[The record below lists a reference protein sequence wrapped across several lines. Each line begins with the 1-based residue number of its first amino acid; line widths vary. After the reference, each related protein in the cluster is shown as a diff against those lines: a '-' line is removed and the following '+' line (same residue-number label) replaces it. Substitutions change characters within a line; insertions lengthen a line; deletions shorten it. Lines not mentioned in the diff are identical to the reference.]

1 MNYDLDVF
9 QSVFGDTIYRGRIA
23 ASVIII
29 AVIGAM
35 FAMRRRKK

>member
-1 MNYDLDVF
+1 MNYDPDVF
-9 QSVFGDTIYRGRIA
+9 QRVFGHAIYRGCIA

-35 FAMRRRKK
+35 FAMRRKK

>member
-1 MNYDLDVF
+1 MNYDLDVL
-9 QSVFGDTIYRGRIA
+9 QGVFGHTIYRGRIA

-35 FAMRRRKK
+35 FVMGRRKK